1 MCQSN
6 QQLLKL
12 IVSTITSALLLIPQA
27 SVAITKASSVE
38 IIHQVRNGPT
48 ANDIPIS
55 TTTKNAN
62 CKGPA
67 VICKNYIQFGFIGET
82 VAKAKIELPLLA
94 AATAHKPSL
103 TLWFQDFTEK
113 LNVKQIKASSKNGQL
128 PIVSWEPQ
136 KLKDKIPDNYPLNDI
151 ASGKF
156 DKYLISSAKLA
167 KWARVPFVI
176 RFAHEMNGY
185 WYPWGQPK
193 PGDPR
198 SLATKTNTPTQYI
211 NAYRHVHDIFQSVG
225 AKNVIWM
232 WSPNLID
239 ATPTISLK
247 SLYPGD
253 SYVDVMG
260 LSGYLRDPGQTYN
273 TRFPKTLQQLSEI
286 NSTKPIIVAEMAVAK
301 KLDRTLL
308 IKELMRSLAHCP
320 QIQGLLWLNKT
331 TATHDFN
338 ILKDPVGLLVL
349 KDELAQPRFN
359 PTSGLRFSYVGI
371 PAIAGSMTI
380 GSTLAATG
388 SYWGYPTSIT
398 YIWFSCPS
406 ATDLETDCEQIER
419 GKYHYLNEADRHKYL
434 HLMMVAMSP
443 LGVDSAL
450 SAVTGPVMFIP
461 ETPIVTA
468 VNLRAT
474 STQLVFGSVA
484 TTATNLQVQVD
495 NQTPIYLPT
504 NSSEYWI
511 TGLTLG
517 ESHTYKVSF
526 IDVFGQSKSVGTA
539 ATGTFT
545 AAKSP
550 DAPKLTIS
558 PTTMTVQLPT
568 PTTGQSAWKFWTD
581 TQQPITVNTETTT
594 LELPVLE
601 VGPHTFNLV
610 NISGDGSTLTKI
622 TNFQI
627 LPAPIVTAVNLR
639 GTSTQ
644 LVFASPPAGVSK
656 IVIRTG
662 EGNTTYLPATTTEYW
677 LTKLTPSQAYSY
689 SITYQA
695 LVGGNYFEGLA
706 ISGQFVALSTPIHA
720 TVAVDGTQ
728 ITILFPAAASGQSNW
743 RYWIDN
749 DAFRQVL
756 ATKTSVILPNIA
768 PGTHRVWIQAVG
780 QDGITLS
787 VSQPFEIVN

>member
-1 MCQSN
+1 MHRQNPS
-6 QQLLKL
+6 LSKL
-12 IVSTITSALLLIPQA
+12 TVL
-27 SVAITKASSVE
+27 SVASIVLLFSNAANAIEKVSYVKKISSVTS
-38 IIHQVRNGPT
+38 GPT
-48 ANDIPIS
+48 PNEIPIS
-55 TTTKNAN
+55 TTTKNTN
-62 CKGPA
+62 CQGPS

-82 VAKAKIELPLLA
+82 VAKANKDLPLLTT
-94 AATAHKPSL
+94 ATAHKPSL
-103 TLWFQDFTEK
+103 TLWFQDFSEK
-113 LNVKQIKASSKNGQL
+113 LNVKQLKASSKNGQL
-128 PIVSWEPQ
+128 PIITWEPQ
-136 KLKDKIPDNYPLNDI
+136 KINDKIPDNYPLKDI
-151 ASGKF
+151 AAGKF

-198 SLATKTNTPTQYI
+198 SLAARTNTPEQYVL
-211 NAYRHVHDIFQSVG
+211 AYRHVHDVFQSVG

-232 WSPNLID
+232 WSPNLVD

-260 LSGYLRDPGQTYN
+260 LSGYLRDPGQTFN
-273 TRFPKTLQQLSEI
+273 TRFPRTLQQLSEI
-286 NSTKPIIVAEMAVAK
+286 SSSKPIIVAETAVAK
-301 KLDRTLL
+301 KLDRTSL
-308 IKELMRSLAHCP
+308 IKDLMQSLAHCA

-331 TATHDFN
+331 TPTYDFN
-338 ILKDPVGLLVL
+338 ISKDPVGLLAL

-359 PTSGLRFSYVGI
+359 PMSGLRFSYAGI

-388 SYWGYPTSIT
+388 SYWGYPTSIR
-398 YIWFSCPS
+398 YNWFSCPS
-406 ATDLETDCEQIER
+406 PTDLETDCKQIDR
-419 GKYHYLNEADRHKYL
+419 GKYHFLNAADRHRYL
-434 HLMMVAMSP
+434 HLVMTTTSP
-443 LGVDSAL
+443 LGVDSAI
-450 SAVTGPVMFIP
+450 SAVAGPVMFIP

-468 VNLRAT
+468 VNLRGT

-517 ESHTYKVSF
+517 ELHTYKVSF
-526 IDVFGQSKSVGTA
+526 VDVFGQSKSVGVS
-539 ATGTFT
+539 ATGSFT

-550 DAPKLTIS
+550 DVPKLTIS
-558 PTTMTVQLPT
+558 PTTMTVQFPT
-568 PTTGQSAWKFWTD
+568 PATGQSAWKYWID
-581 TQQPITVNTETTT
+581 SQQSTIVDITTT
-594 LELPVLE
+594 TVELPVSE

-610 NISGDGSTLTKI
+610 NISGEGTTLTKV
-622 TNFQI
+622 TNYQI

-644 LVFASPPAGVSK
+644 LVFGSVPTGISK
-656 IVIRTG
+656 IVIRTPG
-662 EGNTTYLPATTTEYW
+662 GNTTYLPATTSEYW
-677 LTKLTPSQAYSY
+677 LTKLTLGQATSY

-695 LVGGNYFEGLA
+695 AVGSNYFEGLA
-706 ISGQFVALSTPIHA
+706 TNGQFVALSTPIHA
-720 TVAVDGTQ
+720 TVAVDGAQ
-728 ITILFPAAASGQSNW
+728 ITILFPTAASGQSNW
-743 RYWIDN
+743 RYWIDS
-749 DAFRQVL
+749 DPVKQIP
-756 ATKTSVILPNIA
+756 ATRTSVILSDIA
-768 PGTHRVWIQAVG
+768 QGTHRVWIQAVG

-787 VSQPFEIVN
+787 VSQPFEIIN

>member
-1 MCQSN
+1 M
-6 QQLLKL
+6 KL

-67 VICKNYIQFGFIGET
+67 VICKNYIQFGFISET

-198 SLATKTNTPTQYI
+198 SLATRTNTPTQYI

-371 PAIAGSMTI
+371 PAIAGSMT
-380 GSTLAATG
+380 
-388 SYWGYPTSIT
+388 
-398 YIWFSCPS
+398 
-406 ATDLETDCEQIER
+406 
-419 GKYHYLNEADRHKYL
+419 
-434 HLMMVAMSP
+434 
-443 LGVDSAL
+443 
-450 SAVTGPVMFIP
+450 
-461 ETPIVTA
+461 
-468 VNLRAT
+468 
-474 STQLVFGSVA
+474 
-484 TTATNLQVQVD
+484 
-495 NQTPIYLPT
+495 
-504 NSSEYWI
+504 
-511 TGLTLG
+511 
-517 ESHTYKVSF
+517 
-526 IDVFGQSKSVGTA
+526 
-539 ATGTFT
+539 
-545 AAKSP
+545 
-550 DAPKLTIS
+550 
-558 PTTMTVQLPT
+558 
-568 PTTGQSAWKFWTD
+568 
-581 TQQPITVNTETTT
+581 
-594 LELPVLE
+594 
-601 VGPHTFNLV
+601 
-610 NISGDGSTLTKI
+610 
-622 TNFQI
+622 
-627 LPAPIVTAVNLR
+627 
-639 GTSTQ
+639 
-644 LVFASPPAGVSK
+644 
-656 IVIRTG
+656 
-662 EGNTTYLPATTTEYW
+662 
-677 LTKLTPSQAYSY
+677 
-689 SITYQA
+689 
-695 LVGGNYFEGLA
+695 
-706 ISGQFVALSTPIHA
+706 
-720 TVAVDGTQ
+720 
-728 ITILFPAAASGQSNW
+728 
-743 RYWIDN
+743 
-749 DAFRQVL
+749 
-756 ATKTSVILPNIA
+756 
-768 PGTHRVWIQAVG
+768 
-780 QDGITLS
+780 
-787 VSQPFEIVN
+787 